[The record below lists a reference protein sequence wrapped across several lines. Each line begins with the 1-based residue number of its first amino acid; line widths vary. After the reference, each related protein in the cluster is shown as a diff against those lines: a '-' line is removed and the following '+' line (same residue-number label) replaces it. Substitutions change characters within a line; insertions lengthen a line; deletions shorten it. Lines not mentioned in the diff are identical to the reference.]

1 MSRTTIDLDPAVLR
15 DLKQRARQDQRSMG
29 KIASELLARALRTEP
44 PTRRPITWNSQSMGA
59 RVDIDDKDALYGAL
73 DER

>member
-1 MSRTTIDLDPAVLR
+1 
-15 DLKQRARQDQRSMG
+15 MG
-29 KIASELLARALRTEP
+29 QIASELLARALRTEP
-44 PTRRPITWNSQSMGA
+44 SARRTITWNSQPMGA